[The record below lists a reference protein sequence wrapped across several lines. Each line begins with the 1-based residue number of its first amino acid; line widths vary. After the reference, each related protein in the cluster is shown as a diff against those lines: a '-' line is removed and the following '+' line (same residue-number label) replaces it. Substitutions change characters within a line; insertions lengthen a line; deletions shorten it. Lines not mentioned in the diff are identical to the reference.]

1 MANPDPAALRAEILA
16 AIARN
21 QPTRLDPTAAWQP
34 DLNLAALAALDAIT
48 DRSKEYAGLILRRRS
63 DGMYAYTVPAPG
75 GKDTFR
81 IAASF
86 NPKLYEIAGIFHN
99 HPGDDEYA
107 PYFSRADIQTSRK
120 LGVPSF
126 IVARDG
132 KVRRFNPT
140 DRGRVQFR
148 DGRLQTLVS
157 GTVIERM
164 PDGLLSQ
171 AIED

>member
-1 MANPDPAALRAEILA
+1 MADPDPTALRAEILA

-21 QPTRLDPTAAWQP
+21 KPTRLDPTATWQP

-48 DRSKEYAGLILRRRS
+48 DRSKEYAGLLLRRRS

-75 GKDTFR
+75 GEDTFR

-86 NPKLYEIAGIFHN
+86 NPQLYEMAGIFHN

-120 LGVPSF
+120 LGLPSF
-126 IVARDG
+126 IVANDG

-140 DRGRVQFR
+140 DSESMQLKGRRMQI
-148 DGRLQTLVS
+148 LVP
-157 GTVIERM
+157 GNVIQRM

-171 AIED
+171 AIGD